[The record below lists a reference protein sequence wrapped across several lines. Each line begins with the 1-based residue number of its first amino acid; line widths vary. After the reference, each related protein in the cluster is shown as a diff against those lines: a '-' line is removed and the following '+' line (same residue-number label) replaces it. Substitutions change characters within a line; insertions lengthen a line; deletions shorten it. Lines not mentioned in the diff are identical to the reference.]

1 MNNLIKAMD
10 LNEYNSQLCRSGC
23 SLQHL
28 ETMGNIS
35 GLAVQDLY
43 SGSILKPNITENKN
57 MLDLI
62 HTTRPNSKTKTQPST
77 LEVVEYESTKHDH
90 LPDYARAMIEMIEEA
105 EYEMLYNYMNSKDEW
120 TRLVSINEDGTEK
133 ITWIHKDE
141 VVNDVV
147 EDYEK
152 FLVGGL
158 AEVEKGYAVPVEY
171 EGELVALKKMFNLSI
186 DC

>member
-1 MNNLIKAMD
+1 MNNTTIIAAQAMD
-10 LNEYNSQLCRSGC
+10 LNDYNSALCGSGTATK
-23 SLQHL
+23 LVNG
-28 ETMGNIS
+28 EVVTVNG
-35 GLAVQDLY
+35 LY
-43 SGSILKPNITENKN
+43 SPDIYSDSILKPEHKN
-57 MLDLI
+57 
-62 HTTRPNSKTKTQPST
+62 PST
-77 LEVVEYESTKHDH
+77 LEVIQYESTKHNN
-90 LPDYARAMIEMIEEA
+90 LPEHARQMIEWIEEA

-141 VVNDVV
+141 VVNDVI

>member
-1 MNNLIKAMD
+1 MNNTTNIAAQAMD
-10 LNEYNSQLCRSGC
+10 LNDYNSALCGSGT
-23 SLQHL
+23 STKLVNG
-28 ETMGNIS
+28 EVVTTNG
-35 GLAVQDLY
+35 LY
-43 SGSILKPNITENKN
+43 SPTICGGSFTHK
-57 MLDLI
+57 
-62 HTTRPNSKTKTQPST
+62 SPST
-77 LEVVEYESTKHDH
+77 LEVIQYESTKHNN
-90 LPDYARAMIEMIEEA
+90 LPEHARQMIEWIEEA